1 MRPTDQSSTTEITS
15 RLRKIIETEFNDG
28 DRLPSE
34 VKLAESLGV
43 SRPKLREAFGQL
55 WQAGLI
61 EKKWGVGTIVR
72 KRHDLADYKRSVLLP
87 LPHIRSATALIRES
101 GQEPSAS
108 DVSIRLSCA
117 DSIVGQL
124 LDIGEGDEFW
134 IIDRVVRANKLPVQ
148 RTIDAVPAVIEG
160 VNFDASG
167 FDALNNTLLS
177 MFQAQ
182 LKSTLAKSDGRLS
195 VVPAPKD
202 TADALEIRE
211 DEPTLL
217 AEYTTYTDRGTIVSY
232 TTNWYLPSRID
243 MRFSAERPAA
253 IDFRDS
259 ILRSP
264 EKHMPPTSISSHL
277 SQL

>member
-1 MRPTDQSSTTEITS
+1 MRSMDQSSTTEITT

-72 KRHDLADYKRSVLLP
+72 KRQDLADYKRSVLLP

-108 DVSIRLSCA
+108 DVSVRLSSA
-117 DSIVGQL
+117 DSVVGQL
-124 LDIGEGDEFW
+124 LDIGEGDKFW
-134 IIDRVVRANKLPVQ
+134 IVDRVVRANKLPVQ
-148 RTIDAVPAVIEG
+148 RTIDAIPALIEG
-160 VNFDASG
+160 VNFDATG

-177 MFQAQ
+177 MFQDQ

-202 TADALEIRE
+202 TADALEVRE

-232 TTNWYLPSRID
+232 TTNWYLPSRVD

-253 IDFRDS
+253 INFRDS
-259 ILRSP
+259 ILQSS

-277 SQL
+277 SRL